1 MLLPKTLILAGE
13 RMVVRAAEPE
23 DVSLIFPTWMESARD
38 LRQTRLTVFNRDY
51 PGVVR
56 GLLETEPAVVLT
68 REGKNTIHAW
78 ACGRAPNLLHF
89 AYVPLHLRS
98 NGFGRAVI
106 SAVLEGYP
114 ETIYVTSSPLAQP
127 HHKRFVFNPFVR
139 AA

>member
-1 MLLPKTLILAGE
+1 MLPKTIEIAGQ
-13 RMVVRAAEPE
+13 RMTVRDAVA
-23 DVSLIFPTWMESARD
+23 DDIALIFPTWMESARD
-38 LRQTRLTVFNRDY
+38 LRQTRLTIFNRFY
-51 PGVVR
+51 EHVVR
-56 GLLETEPAVVLT
+56 GLLETESAVVLT

-89 AYVPLHLRS
+89 AYVPVHLRG

-114 ETIYVTSSPLAQP
+114 ETVFVTSSPLAQP
-127 HHKRFVFNPFVR
+127 HHKRFQFNPFVMR